1 MTTEV
6 DLLNTIHEYADMGL
20 SGLNQVIPLSSDPSF
35 TRELQHQKSDYE
47 AALQKSE
54 ALLEERHIPRG
65 KEAGPVAKM
74 MSTVMTRAK
83 NLADPSTSKLAEMV
97 FQGSNMGI
105 TELTKGINDY
115 HGEVNRPLSSRQV
128 KKEKLR
134 HEGLVPVSKGSQA
147 L

>member
-74 MSTVMTRAK
+74 MSTVMTGRK
-83 NLADPSTSKLAEMV
+83 IWQIHPPPNW
-97 FQGSNMGI
+97 
-105 TELTKGINDY
+105 
-115 HGEVNRPLSSRQV
+115 RRWSSR
-128 KKEKLR
+128 EATWASR
-134 HEGLVPVSKGSQA
+134 S
-147 L
+147 